1 MNKIQPTGFLLL
13 IGMILLVFLPCG
25 CSHQHYKEQ
34 ADEDVES
41 ILNEKWEPE
50 FGSKAN
56 YRISD
61 VEPSPDDVKIEA
73 AKDVS
78 GRISLAEAL
87 ALATAHNREYQSQKE
102 SLYSSALALTLDR
115 HDFETQFFG
124 MLDGGYSRNSSDES
138 VNMGGSLG
146 ISQLLAEG
154 AQISTS
160 IAMDWLRYLTGD
172 PRTSLGSVLSA
183 TIRQPLLRG
192 AGRRIVQ
199 ENLTQAERDVLYS
212 IRNFNRYRK
221 EFVVRIV
228 NSYYSVLQTLDS
240 VDNAR
245 ENYESLT
252 YFHERQRMMADAG
265 RVEPLRASEAEQNK
279 LQAGDN
285 YIAAQEDYK
294 QQLDRYKITLGLPT
308 EADLELDPNEL
319 KFLEAIA
326 ITRPD
331 FDTDELIRIALK
343 KRLDL
348 ANERDQVADA
358 ERHLIVARDN
368 LRMDLDLVA
377 SGNVDSTGDSQFA
390 RFQFHEGSY
399 AVGFDLDLNLD
410 RLSERNSYRRAL
422 ISLTQQQR
430 NYQQQTDEVKFD
442 VRQAY
447 RDLDESAA
455 RYEIRRL
462 GLELALKRVEGERL
476 KLEAGRAVTRD
487 LLDAQ
492 EDLLDAQNDRT
503 IALVGF
509 TIAKLNFYRD
519 LGILQVRPDGM
530 WEYETP

>member
-13 IGMILLVFLPCG
+13 VCLILVAFMPGG
-25 CSHQHYKEQ
+25 CSHQYYKEQ
-34 ADEDVES
+34 ADEDVEK
-41 ILNEKWEPE
+41 ILNEKWEPD
-50 FGSKAN
+50 FGPKAN

-61 VEPSPDDVKIEA
+61 VAPSPNDVKVVA
-73 AKDVS
+73 ADEVS
-78 GRISLAEAL
+78 GRISLAQAV
-87 ALATAHNREYQSQKE
+87 ALATAHSREYQSQKE
-102 SLYSSALALTLDR
+102 SLYSSALGLTLDR
-115 HDFETQFFG
+115 HDFETQFSG
-124 MLDGGYSRNSSDES
+124 VLDGGYSRNSSDES
-138 VNMGGSLG
+138 VKMGAALG
-146 ISQLLAEG
+146 ISQLLADG

-160 IAMDWLRYLTGD
+160 IATDWLRYLTGD

-183 TIRQPLLRG
+183 SIRQPLLRG

-212 IRNFNRYRK
+212 IRSFNRYRK

-228 NSYYSVLQTLDS
+228 NSYYSVLQTHDS

-252 YFHERQRMMADAG
+252 YFHERQQMMADAG

-285 YIAAQEDYK
+285 FIAAQEDYK
-294 QQLDRYKITLGLPT
+294 QQLDRFKITLGLPT
-308 EADLELDPNEL
+308 EANLELDPNEL

-331 FDTDELIRIALK
+331 FNTDELVEAALE

-348 ANERDQVADA
+348 ANERDQLADA
-358 ERHLIVARDN
+358 ERQLIIAQDN

-377 SGNVDSTGDSQFA
+377 SSNVNSTGDTQFA

-399 AVGFDLDLNLD
+399 AVGFDMDLNLD

-422 ISLTQQQR
+422 INLTQQQR

-455 RYEIRRL
+455 RYEIRQL
-462 GLELALKRVEGERL
+462 GLELARKRVEGERL

-487 LLDAQ
+487 LLNAQ
-492 EDLLDAQNDRT
+492 EDLLDAQNART
-503 IALVGF
+503 IALVGY

-530 WEYETP
+530 WEYKTP